1 MKKRISLIVTI
12 LFITTI
18 TTAFAVEGL
27 KFSIAESKTLATT
40 NSKQAAIDDLTI
52 KTKESALKD
61 AEKDAKMKTGVNT
74 KIDLLNSK
82 IAKEVSTVKAAADL
96 EYAKRIKEENIKKL
110 ELEVYKATSNVLLI
124 KKELEAEKGKQDIL
138 DEKYKMA
145 EVRLREGKLTE
156 NDLYDAKYAVDLK
169 AIDVNKLTKKLEAA
183 NLELNRVLGL
193 EMNAEPIE
201 IKDNLSLASRANVD
215 NEKVVENA
223 INNDVELF
231 IKSEELKAS
240 EKTMEFTKEGY
251 EQGTVTYDENMLN
264 LENAKVDFED
274 AKVNLE
280 VSIRNKYNDVLTALD
295 KVDLAYKWQ
304 TINKDKL
311 DNTEFKFEKGLV
323 SKEEVLDAKEKYL
336 DAQYQTYLAIYNYNT
351 VKAEF
356 DTLYVK

>member
-27 KFSIAESKTLATT
+27 KFSISESKTLATA
-40 NSKQAAIDDLTI
+40 NSKQAAVDDLTI
-52 KTKESALKD
+52 RTKESALKD
-61 AEKDAKMKTGVNT
+61 AEKDANKSTGANT
-74 KIDLLNSK
+74 KIDKLNNK

-96 EYAKRIKEENIKKL
+96 EYAKRTKEENLKKL
-110 ELEVYKATSNVLLI
+110 ELEVYKATSNMLLI

-145 EVRLREGKLTE
+145 EVRLKEGKLTE
-156 NDLYDAKYAVDLK
+156 NDLYDAKYAIDLK
-169 AIDVNKLTKKLEAA
+169 VIDVNKITKKLESA
-183 NLELNRVLGL
+183 NLELKRVLGL
-193 EMNAEPIE
+193 EMDADLIE
-201 IKDNLSLASRANVD
+201 IKDNLSLASIAKVD
-215 NEKVVENA
+215 IEKVVENA
-223 INNDVELF
+223 LNNDVELF

-240 EKTMEFTKEGY
+240 EKTMEITKEDY
-251 EQGTVTYDENMLN
+251 EQGTVTYDGNMLN

-280 VSIRNKYNDVLTALD
+280 VSIRNKYSDVLTAKD
-295 KVDLAYKWQ
+295 KVELAQKWQ
-304 TINKDKL
+304 TINKNKL
-311 DNTEFKFEKGLV
+311 ENAEFKFEKGLV
-323 SKEEVLDAKEKYL
+323 SKEEVLNVKEKYL